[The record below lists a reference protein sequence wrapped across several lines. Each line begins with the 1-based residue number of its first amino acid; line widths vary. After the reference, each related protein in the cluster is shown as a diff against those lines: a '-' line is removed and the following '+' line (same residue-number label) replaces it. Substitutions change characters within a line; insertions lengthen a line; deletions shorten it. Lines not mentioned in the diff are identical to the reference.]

1 MTLFTVTVLHV
12 GDQLDSVH
20 QGHAW
25 SQTLPKAMLAKKYH
39 FDGYDWG
46 PMGPGSK
53 GKRKEYTLY
62 WFPKT
67 LKSALELVK
76 IAHKDNLNVRLKID
90 HYDETG
96 DL

>member
-12 GDQLDSVH
+12 GDQLGSIH

-46 PMGPGSK
+46 PIWARAP
-53 GKRKEYTLY
+53 R
-62 WFPKT
+62 
-67 LKSALELVK
+67 
-76 IAHKDNLNVRLKID
+76 
-90 HYDETG
+90 
-96 DL
+96 